1 MGPLQGASS
10 AVVNVAGALGP
21 LEKLASLLRSA
32 NDSEIAVEP
41 PGSHPESAA
50 PVRANHGFVLRGVTL
65 PIDGAAPMQVDA
77 GIPHRGL
84 TLIRG
89 PNGSV
94 KTTLLY
100 VLFRGSSGFPVGE
113 TDRGAPLGEAA
124 VTVQAHAVT
133 CPARDGGGD
142 GRATQKSEVPG
153 IGAAA
158 QRMRDD
164 VVDLDQMR

>member
-1 MGPLQGASS
+1 MYARADL
-10 AVVNVAGALGP
+10 ALYNSHGR
-21 LEKLASLLRSA
+21 LTGIV
-32 NDSEIAVEP
+32 EIK
-41 PGSHPESAA
+41 
-50 PVRANHGFVLRGVTL
+50 N
-65 PIDGAAPMQVDA
+65 
-77 GIPHRGL
+77 
-84 TLIRG
+84 
-89 PNGSV
+89 
-94 KTTLLY
+94 KK
-100 VLFRGSSGFPVGE
+100 GSSGFRVGE

-124 VTVQAHAVT
+124 VTAQGRAVQAHAMT